1 MLPLLYRN
9 TKLLLH
15 KLLSSHLHHLQTHF
29 SRASS
34 TTMAEQPSLFTIS
47 YLINSCGL
55 SPQAALSTSRRVR
68 LKNSTQQPDSV
79 LKFLKTHGFN
89 NTQISNLIVFR
100 PRFLLSNP
108 ISTLQPKMQFFQT
121 LGLSNAQLVQLID
134 SNPHILYRGLHA
146 QLIPSIDFL
155 RSLLQ
160 SDENVANALKRSR
173 WLLTSDLKKVI
184 GPNITLLEESRMP
197 NSLITKMVML
207 EPATVTQ
214 KTQAL
219 REIIGRVES
228 FGFERGSHKFMV
240 AILAMSSMNKLT
252 WATKIELLKSLG
264 WSEED
269 VLLAFRRCPGYIRC
283 SEKKFRSMMDFYTK
297 KMRWNPFFLSRYPKI
312 LTFSLKNRVIPRSR
326 VWEILRSKE
335 LVQENEFIAML
346 NLGGEFGWRRIF
358 GEVCEEI

>member
-1 MLPLLYRN
+1 MLPLLYGN

-15 KLLSSHLHHLQTHF
+15 KLLQSHLHHLQTHF

-34 TTMAEQPSLFTIS
+34 TTTVEQPSSFTIS

-55 SPQAALSTSRRVR
+55 SPQASLSASRRVR
-68 LKNSTQQPDSV
+68 LKNSTQQIDSV
-79 LKFLKTHGFN
+79 LQFLKTHGFN

-100 PRFLLSNP
+100 SRFLLSNP
-108 ISTLQPKMQFFQT
+108 ISTFQSKMQFFQT

-160 SDENVANALKRSR
+160 SDENVVNALKRSR

-184 GPNITLLEESRMP
+184 GPNITLLEESGMP
-197 NSLITKMVML
+197 NSLIAKMVML
-207 EPATVTQ
+207 EPAIVTQ

-219 REIIGRVES
+219 RKIIGRVEAFS
-228 FGFERGSHKFMV
+228 FERGSHRFMV

-269 VLLAFRRCPGYIRC
+269 VLLAFRRCPG
-283 SEKKFRSMMDFYTK
+283 
-297 KMRWNPFFLSRYPKI
+297 
-312 LTFSLKNRVIPRSR
+312 
-326 VWEILRSKE
+326 
-335 LVQENEFIAML
+335 
-346 NLGGEFGWRRIF
+346 
-358 GEVCEEI
+358 